1 MKLTTVVS
9 TVLCLG
15 AAQFVAAAETQ
26 TSTLTT
32 TITKT
37 LVRVNAITPTA
48 APTSSS
54 PLIHTS
60 TPVASSTLVP
70 STTAAATS
78 TVVAPSDEPIHT
90 GAAASFGG
98 NMPVALAGGAVA
110 LLFGAL

>member
-1 MKLTTVVS
+1 MKLTAIVS

-15 AAQFVAAAETQ
+15 AAHLVAADQ

-32 TITKT
+32 TVTKT
-37 LVRVNAITPTA
+37 LVRVNAVTPTA
-48 APTSSS
+48 APTSSV

-70 STTAAATS
+70 STSAATS
-78 TVVAPSDEPIHT
+78 TAAPSDEPVHT

>member
-1 MKLTTVVS
+1 MKLTAIVS
-9 TVLCLG
+9 TILCLG
-15 AAQFVAAAETQ
+15 AAQLVAVEAQ

-32 TITKT
+32 TVTKT
-37 LVRVNAITPTA
+37 LVRVNAVTPTA
-48 APTSSS
+48 EPTSSV

-60 TPVASSTLVP
+60 TPVASSTLIA
-70 STTAAATS
+70 STSAATS
-78 TVVAPSDEPIHT
+78 TAAPSDPVHT